1 MKFWKPVSKNGSSA
15 KENIDRLT
23 LRERLVAFNYLPDFF
38 RLVWHASPSITLMNL
53 LLRIVKS
60 LMPLSI
66 LYVSKLIIDQVVIL
80 AKGGNS
86 HESTAVWPLILLSFA
101 LAMLSDILNRIISFL
116 DSMLSDRFTSYTSI
130 RIMTH
135 AATLDL
141 EQFEDA
147 SFYDKLERAR
157 QQTIGRSIL
166 LSQLLGQVQ
175 GFVTIAFLSVGL
187 ILFNPWLILILL
199 FSVLPAFWGEYYFN
213 GKHYSLIRSQ
223 TEGKRELDYLRF
235 VGASIET
242 AKEIKLFDLSAF
254 FIDRFRKLSGK
265 FYIDN
270 RRLAL
275 RQAIGGAGLTLFGA
289 LGYFIA
295 FSMIVRSV
303 QAGSASIGDLTFLIG
318 SFQQMKGVL
327 SELTANFSSISQGV
341 IHLRDFF
348 TFFHIQP
355 KIRSVPG
362 SISFPNPVKSG
373 FTFEN
378 VGFKYENSEQWANR
392 HLSFSIKTG
401 EKLAL
406 VGENGAGKTTLVKLL
421 TRLYDPTEGRI
432 LLDGIDLKEY
442 NLTELRKNIG
452 IIFQDFYHYQMTSS
466 KNIAV
471 GNIEEVENQA
481 LIKDSAQKS
490 MADQVIEGLP
500 NKYDQ
505 VLGKYFNKGV
515 ELSGGEWQ
523 KIALARTYMR
533 DAQLIILDEPTAALD
548 AKSEYKVFQHFSDLT
563 NNKSAVLISHRFS
576 TVRMVDRIL
585 VLHKGEIVEMGS
597 HRELL
602 ELGGRYAELFELQA
616 MGYK

>member
-1 MKFWKPVSKNGSSA
+1 MKFWKRASKKDSSV
-15 KENIDRLT
+15 KVNVERLT
-23 LRERLVAFNYLPDFF
+23 LKERLDAFTYLPAFF
-38 RLVWHASPSITLMNL
+38 RLVWQASPSITLMNS

-60 LMPLSI
+60 LMPVSI
-66 LYVSKLIIDQVVIL
+66 LYVSKLIIDQVVSL
-80 AKGGNS
+80 AKGSNGPMN
-86 HESTAVWPLILLSFA
+86 TRVWSLILLSFG
-101 LAMLSDILNRIISFL
+101 LAVLSDILNRIISYL
-116 DSMLSDRFTSYTSI
+116 DSMLSDRFTNHTSVK
-130 RIMTH
+130 IMTH

-157 QQTIGRSIL
+157 QQTTGRSIL

-175 GFVTIAFLSVGL
+175 GFVTLAFLSVGL
-187 ILFNPWLILILL
+187 ILYDPWLILLLL

-213 GKHYSLIRSQ
+213 AKHYSLIRSQ

-242 AKEIKLFDLSAF
+242 AKEIKLLDLSAF
-254 FIDRFRKLSGK
+254 FIDRFRRLSGK

-275 RQAIGGAGLTLFGA
+275 RQAIGGAGLALFGA

-295 FSMIVRSV
+295 FAMIVRLV
-303 QAGSASIGDLTFLIG
+303 QAGTASIGDLTFLIG

-327 SELTANFSSISQGV
+327 SELTANFSSISQGF

-348 TFFHIQP
+348 TFFNIKP
-355 KIRSVPG
+355 KIKSSPD
-362 SISFPNPVKSG
+362 SIPFPNPVKYG

-378 VGFKYENSEQWANR
+378 VGFKYENSEHWANR
-392 HLSFSIKTG
+392 HLSFTIGVG

-421 TRLYDPTEGRI
+421 TRLYDPTEGCI

-471 GNIEEVENQA
+471 GNIGEVENQA
-481 LIKDSAQKS
+481 LIRDSAQKGL
-490 MADQVIEGLP
+490 ADQVIERLP

-533 DAQLIILDEPTAALD
+533 DAQLVILDEPTAALD

-563 NNKSAVLISHRFS
+563 KNKSAVLISHRFS

-585 VLHKGEIVEMGS
+585 VLQKGEIVEMGS
-597 HRELL
+597 HQQLL

>member
-1 MKFWKPVSKNGSSA
+1 MFAKANG
-15 KENIDRLT
+15 ERLT
-23 LRERLVAFNYLPDFF
+23 LKERLLAFNTLPDFC
-38 RLVWHASPSITLMNL
+38 RLVLHASPLVTMINL
-53 LLRIVKS
+53 ILRIVKS

-66 LYVSKLIIDQVVIL
+66 LYVSKLIIDQVIIY
-80 AKGGNS
+80 ATGGNN
-86 HESTAVWPLILLSFA
+86 HISTQVWPLIILSFG
-101 LAMLSDILNRIISFL
+101 LNVLSDVLNRLISFTDTL
-116 DSMLSDRFTSYTSI
+116 LSDRFTNYTSI

-141 EQFEDA
+141 EQFEDP
-147 SFYDKLERAR
+147 SFYNKLERAR

-166 LSQLLGQVQ
+166 LSQLLSQIQ
-175 GFVTIAFLSVGL
+175 GWITMAFLSVGL
-187 ILFNPWLILILL
+187 IVFNPWLILVLL

-213 GKHYSLIRSQ
+213 GKHYLLIQSQ

-242 AKEIKLFDLSAF
+242 VKEIKLLDLSAF
-254 FIDRFRKLSGK
+254 FIDRFRKLSDK
-265 FYIDN
+265 FYLDN

-275 RQAIGGAGLTLFGA
+275 KQAIGGTGLALFGA

-295 FSMIVRSV
+295 FAMIVRSV
-303 QAGSASIGDLTFLIG
+303 QSGVASIGDLTFLIG
-318 SFQQMKGVL
+318 SFQQMKSVL
-327 SELTANFSSISQGV
+327 SEQTANFSSISQGV
-341 IHLRDFF
+341 IHLKDFF
-348 TFFHIQP
+348 SFFHIKP
-355 KIRSVPG
+355 KISSSPN
-362 SISFPNPVKSG
+362 SIPFPDPVKRG

-378 VGFKYENSEQWANR
+378 VGFKYENSERWANR
-392 HLSFSIKTG
+392 HLNFTIGVG

-421 TRLYDPTEGRI
+421 TRLYDPSEGRI

-442 NLTELRKNIG
+442 NLTELRKKIG

-466 KNIAV
+466 KNVAV
-471 GNIEEVENQA
+471 GNIEEAENHA
-481 LIKDSAQKS
+481 LIKDSAHKS
-490 MADQVIEGLP
+490 LADQVIEGLP
-500 NKYDQ
+500 NKYEQ
-505 VLGKYFNKGV
+505 VLGKYFNQGV

-548 AKSEYKVFQHFSDLT
+548 AKSEYKVFQHFSNLGQ
-563 NNKSAVLISHRFS
+563 NKSAVLISHRFS

-585 VLHKGEIVEMGS
+585 VLQNGEIVEMGS